1 MTDFIPNDIYREVT
15 SAGED
20 WADKKSAY
28 EAFEDNTKSV
38 LAEITTGYMKTAKS
52 KTEAEMYGLAAEEY
66 KQHLRSLQD
75 ARRAFLR
82 AQVKYDSIKMLA
94 ELRRSQESTKRAE
107 MNLR

>member
-1 MTDFIPNDIYREVT
+1 MTDFSPSDIFREVT
-15 SAGED
+15 AAGEE
-20 WADKKSAY
+20 WADCKAAY

-38 LAEITTGYMKTAKS
+38 LADITTGYMKTSKS
-52 KTEAEMYGLAAEEY
+52 KTEAEMYALAAPDY

-82 AQVKYDSIKMLA
+82 AQVKYDSLRMLA